1 MKPLP
6 DESFEDWSKRVSMFE
21 KGKAMQDIAQGK
33 DVEVVLEDMSRR
45 ILDKLMNPIYKAL
58 RDSLKSEFDAKKSR
72 EEYEKNMKNKR
83 PSSDHVDTDT

>member
-58 RDSLKSEFDAKKSR
+58 RDSVKSEFDAKKSR
-72 EEYEKNMKNKR
+72 EEYEKQKAFIGSR
-83 PSSDHVDTDT
+83 

>member
-58 RDSLKSEFDAKKSR
+58 RDSVKSEFDAKKSR

>member
-45 ILDKLMNPIYKAL
+45 ILDKLMNPIYKAV
-58 RDSLKSEFDAKKSR
+58 RDSVKSEFDAKKSR
-72 EEYEKNMKNKR
+72 EEYEKLMKNKG
-83 PSSDHVDTDT
+83 PASDHVDSDT